1 MLFLISTLAIKLIKR
16 NRNKIVI
23 KPINSNSNEN
33 NKCDLS
39 TENAKIKLAHLIL
52 TRFIFEFEGNKVFQK
67 LIYSEAYI
75 KNGIRTMKKY
85 LFPSLE
91 NQSCKNFIWIL
102 LLGDKADMSYIK
114 SLLDLNAIS
123 FKSLI
128 MYQKDFKNYIKNI
141 STGLDFL
148 ITTRIDS
155 VIVFIMK
162 RLMM

>member
-23 KPINSNSNEN
+23 KPINNNSNEN

-75 KNGIRTMKKY
+75 KNGME
-85 LFPSLE
+85 LE
-91 NQSCKNFIWIL
+91 L
-102 LLGDKADMSYIK
+102 
-114 SLLDLNAIS
+114 
-123 FKSLI
+123 
-128 MYQKDFKNYIKNI
+128 
-141 STGLDFL
+141 
-148 ITTRIDS
+148 
-155 VIVFIMK
+155 
-162 RLMM
+162 